1 MRRRNSQRDTEG
13 RKEGNI
19 YTCTYVFVWKTMG
32 WGVGRR
38 EVTDQRS
45 PVGVEVANSEC
56 WDELRE
62 SNDEEVEI

>member
-1 MRRRNSQRDTEG
+1 MCLCG
-13 RKEGNI
+13 RQWGG
-19 YTCTYVFVWKTMG
+19 G
-32 WGVGRR
+32 W